1 MCATKETEKSRNTC
15 LSYHVSYSRGFA
27 NMCYRAASWLV
38 SGVLMHR
45 PYKLTLLFV
54 QALIQESKFIWPT
67 WWELFVCLASC
78 VQIDFRSQDYFSPR
92 FLFWYY
98 RTKDN
103 FIRKVHCLKC
113 IFRSETSS
121 SPALSIHFHL
131 SLRDNDRKTMWNLKY
146 YVSKCVQSKLGI
158 TQLSLV
164 MCLSFIWGKERCSYF
179 LLTFFF
185 SFITRHVSSHVSLS
199 SLCTFLSAFCSLS
212 LLLPPEHFPPAPLSV
227 PRLYPIQFL

>member
-1 MCATKETEKSRNTC
+1 
-15 LSYHVSYSRGFA
+15 
-27 NMCYRAASWLV
+27 MCYRAASWLV

-45 PYKLTLLFV
+45 PYKLALLFV

-98 RTKDN
+98 RMKDN

-179 LLTFFF
+179 LLTFF
-185 SFITRHVSSHVSLS
+185 SHLLPGMYHLTSASALSAPS
-199 SLCTFLSAFCSLS
+199 SLLSALS